1 MKVTVYNGSIVVN
14 NREITISV
22 AENAPTKPVL
32 KNLVGNKTS
41 GTVPLTIQFTVET
54 TDGTPAEYTW
64 DFGSGETHTT
74 KTGSATHTYTHAG
87 NYTVSVVAKNGS
99 VESEKE
105 TTTICVTDS
114 QVPTVTELK
123 ANTTNGYAPLYILF
137 TATAT
142 NSPTEYQWT
151 FGDGTSDTKT
161 TTNTITHEFKKTGT
175 YIVNVTAKNENG
187 TSEKKSTTI
196 VVNANASNYKVSIDA
211 TPVKGIAPLTVKF
224 KLNTTIPDEDISEV
238 DWDFG
243 VDNKS
248 GISKNDPAYK
258 SPSWTYEEDGNYK
271 VTLTV
276 KSALTNEEY
285 QADVMISVSDIVA
298 SFTASTTSGTAPLEV
313 KFTDTSTGA
322 TAWTWNIYK
331 TDGGSRTLQKEL
343 TDRNITYTFQNTGT
357 YEVELIAKKDSNTA
371 TESKTITVTA
381 KATTVP
387 TTVKTTAPT
396 TAATTVQAVKSA
408 SLSADDNPIPN
419 PLDIIEELIRLL
431 KVMLVPEN
439 YSLA

>member
-1 MKVTVYNGSIVVN
+1 MLGCAGTVTALDITINPESPKVGQLVTFTADNLPDNVTKYEWSIDGAPESGEKQVTHTFNKTGTYTVKVTVYNGSIVVN
-14 NREITISV
+14 NTVITISV

-54 TDGTPAEYTW
+54 TDGTPTEYTW

-196 VVNANASNYKVSIDA
+196 IVNANASNYKVSIDA

-248 GISKNDPAYK
+248 LISKNDPAYN
-258 SPSWTYEEDGNYK
+258 SPS
-271 VTLTV
+271 
-276 KSALTNEEY
+276 
-285 QADVMISVSDIVA
+285 
-298 SFTASTTSGTAPLEV
+298 
-313 KFTDTSTGA
+313 
-322 TAWTWNIYK
+322 
-331 TDGGSRTLQKEL
+331 
-343 TDRNITYTFQNTGT
+343 
-357 YEVELIAKKDSNTA
+357 
-371 TESKTITVTA
+371 
-381 KATTVP
+381 
-387 TTVKTTAPT
+387 
-396 TAATTVQAVKSA
+396 
-408 SLSADDNPIPN
+408 
-419 PLDIIEELIRLL
+419 
-431 KVMLVPEN
+431 
-439 YSLA
+439 